1 MYLFTYHSHLLS
13 LFPAVSCFLQVTR
26 YSTQHDQTRSVL
38 VASVSPLVANPPTHS
53 LSLHSLRSPPPPPST
68 MHNPPEDIIQYK
80 RNRSLYKEHL
90 KRVRGQNALID
101 SSVPKS
107 LGLKHLQTRA
117 KKKQLMEDRSQ
128 LVAKDNKLLMERMT
142 SVSFFALLTYSF
154 SHLSFSPLI
163 ISPCV
168 R

>member
-1 MYLFTYHSHLLS
+1 
-13 LFPAVSCFLQVTR
+13 
-26 YSTQHDQTRSVL
+26 
-38 VASVSPLVANPPTHS
+38 
-53 LSLHSLRSPPPPPST
+53 

-90 KRVRGQNALID
+90 KRVRGPNALID

-142 SVSFFALLTYSF
+142 SVSFLALLTYSF